1 MTVVLTAM
9 KIVDF
14 YRFCQEKAVSPRAP
28 ERASKYCQ
36 NRLNNSFGYIVP
48 VYYAYIPGFIHPC
61 YFYTSIWQRLA
72 VVLRTLHLISSISTI
87 LHI

>member
-1 MTVVLTAM
+1 M

-36 NRLNNSFGYIVP
+36 NRLIPLDTLYPFI
-48 VYYAYIPGFIHPC
+48 YAYHIPGFIHPC

-87 LHI
+87 LYI